1 MTKVAIFD
9 VDGTLMNV
17 NHRRH
22 YVSGPNKD
30 WKAFNEAMVL
40 DTPNEAVFQ
49 LAASTDLPVIV
60 VSGRNERHRDVTE
73 RQLQSL
79 DYIKLIMR
87 PDDNYDPDHV
97 FKQEVLDIILE
108 SQFDVEFVVDDRPSV
123 VQMWRKNGLTC
134 FDVGG
139 FDE

>member
-1 MTKVAIFD
+1 
-9 VDGTLMNV
+9 
-17 NHRRH
+17 
-22 YVSGPNKD
+22 
-30 WKAFNEAMVL
+30 MVL

>member
-1 MTKVAIFD
+1 MTDIAIFD

-22 YVSGPNKD
+22 HVSGVNKN
-30 WKAFNEAMVL
+30 WKAFNESMVL

-49 LAASTDLPVIV
+49 LAKQTDLPVII

-73 RQLQSL
+73 RQLQSI

-87 PDDNYDPDHV
+87 PDDNYEADYE
-97 FKQEVLDIILE
+97 FKESVLNVLKE
-108 SQFDVEFVVDDRPSV
+108 TGFNVQFVVDDRPSV
-123 VQMWRKNGLTC
+123 VQMWRRNGLTC

>member
-1 MTKVAIFD
+1 MTDIAIFD

-22 YVSGPNKD
+22 HVSGVNKN
-30 WKAFNEAMVL
+30 WKAFNESMVL

-49 LAASTDLPVIV
+49 LAKQTDLPVII

-73 RQLQSL
+73 RQLQSI

-87 PDDNYDPDHV
+87 PDDNYEADYE
-97 FKQEVLDIILE
+97 FKESVLNVLKE
-108 SQFDVEFVVDDRPSV
+108 TGFNVQFVVDDRPSV
-123 VQMWRKNGLTC
+123 VQMWRRNGITC

>member
-1 MTKVAIFD
+1 MTDIAIFD

-22 YVSGPNKD
+22 HVSGVNKN
-30 WKAFNEAMVL
+30 WKAFNESMVL

-49 LAASTDLPVIV
+49 LAKQTDLPVII

-73 RQLQSL
+73 RQLQSI

-87 PDDNYDPDHV
+87 PDDNYEADYE
-97 FKQEVLDIILE
+97 FKESVLNVLNE
-108 SQFDVEFVVDDRPSV
+108 TGFNVQFVVDDRPSV
-123 VQMWRKNGLTC
+123 VQMWRRNGITC